1 MSTFYLKN
9 NNSNQQIILLK
20 QLLQI
25 GHTIKFNYSRHMEAQ
40 ERNRE
45 KKFKKSCMANGI
57 PKQQSY
63 KHKLIKTIIQLKWNI
78 MLQSI
83 ITFSMPREL
92 FNRCHYIPH
101 IP

>member
-1 MSTFYLKN
+1 
-9 NNSNQQIILLK
+9 
-20 QLLQI
+20 
-25 GHTIKFNYSRHMEAQ
+25 
-40 ERNRE
+40 
-45 KKFKKSCMANGI
+45 MANGI